1 MLRDWLVGQVCL
13 GYVCVC
19 VCVCAGRHGRGFL
32 ASPHSLELT
41 MFAEV
46 SQNGWDSGLLG
57 PLPMIHGHS
66 GEVCEALKLQ

>member
-1 MLRDWLVGQVCL
+1 MGLVRPVFTC
-13 GYVCVC
+13 VCVC
-19 VCVCAGRHGRGFL
+19 VCVFAGAHGCGFP
-32 ASPHSLELT
+32 AGPPSLELR

-46 SQNGWDSGLLG
+46 SQNGWDSGFLG